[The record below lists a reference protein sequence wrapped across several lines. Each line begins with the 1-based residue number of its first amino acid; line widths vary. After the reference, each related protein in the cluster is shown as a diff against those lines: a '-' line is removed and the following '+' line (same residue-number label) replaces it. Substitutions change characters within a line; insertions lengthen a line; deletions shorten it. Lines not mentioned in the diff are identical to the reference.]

1 MVATTGVQNTS
12 VGVFSMG
19 TLTTSNSNTAVGYY
33 SQAWSTGSDN
43 VSLGHE
49 ALRGAAS
56 NALATGGRNV
66 AIGRG
71 SMEDSNGNGYRNTA
85 VGYQTLRS
93 GTTCYEN
100 TCLGYTSGDNLT
112 TGARNVT
119 IGASADTSANNV
131 NYEIV
136 IGYNIV
142 GKGESTG
149 FISPGGGS
157 VYQGNN
163 SSTWNTI
170 SDIRIKKNVVD
181 NNTGLDKINQIRV
194 RNFEYRKPEEVD
206 SSLPSNLAVDKE
218 GLQLGVIAQE
228 IETILPDVVN
238 TESTGC
244 KSVNSD
250 NITWYLVN
258 AVKELSAK
266 NDALE
271 TAIKNAGISTS

>member
-1 MVATTGVQNTS
+1 QNVAMGMSALLVATTS
-12 VGVFSMG
+12 S
-19 TLTTSNSNTAVGYY
+19 SNTAIGYY
-33 SQAWSTGSDN
+33 SQAWSTSSDN
-43 VSLGHE
+43 TSLGHE

-56 NALATGGRNV
+56 NNLATGGRNV

-85 VGYQTLRS
+85 VGYHTLRNS
-93 GTTCYEN
+93 TTCYEN
-100 TCLGYTSGDNLT
+100 TCLGYTSGDNIT

-119 IGASADTSANNV
+119 IGAGADTSANNV

-136 IGYNIV
+136 IGYNIT

-163 SSTWNTI
+163 SSTWNTT

-206 SSLPSNLAVDKE
+206 SSLSPDLAVDKE

-228 IETILPDVVN
+228 IETILPDVVD

-250 NITWYLVN
+250 
-258 AVKELSAK
+258 
-266 NDALE
+266 
-271 TAIKNAGISTS
+271 